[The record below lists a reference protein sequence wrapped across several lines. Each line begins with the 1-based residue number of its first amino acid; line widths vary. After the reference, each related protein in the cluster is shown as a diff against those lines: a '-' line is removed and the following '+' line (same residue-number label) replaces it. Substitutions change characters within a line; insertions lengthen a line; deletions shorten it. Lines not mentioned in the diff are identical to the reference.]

1 MTAAVLIR
9 FDLSRINKITEMTT
23 IQTILKSNRRFLVFA
38 ETDPLSGMY
47 VYRIAVDFQYRDLLK
62 NGFKHVS
69 TLRGESFFCDIL
81 SNSDVTELKELVSS
95 RVLRPLFNN
104 KDGTVY
110 GHVDKRYRI
119 PPIWDV
125 VPGYAKMTGRANRM

>member
-1 MTAAVLIR
+1 
-9 FDLSRINKITEMTT
+9 MTT

-81 SNSDVTELKELVSS
+81 SHSDVTELKELVSAK
-95 RVLRPLFNN
+95 VLRPLFNN

-119 PPIWDV
+119 HPIWDV
-125 VPGYAKMTGRANRM
+125 VPGYAKMIGRIKRM

>member
-1 MTAAVLIR
+1 
-9 FDLSRINKITEMTT
+9 MTT

-38 ETDPLSGMY
+38 ETDPLSGRY
-47 VYRIAVDFQYRDLLK
+47 VYRIVVDFQYRDLLK

-69 TLRGESFFCDIL
+69 TLRGESYFCDIL
-81 SNSDVTELKELVSS
+81 SHSDVTELKELVSAK
-95 RVLRPLFNN
+95 VLRPLFNN

-119 PPIWDV
+119 PPIWDA
-125 VPGYAKMTGRANRM
+125 VPGYAKMIARIKRV